1 MIAAVAAGLLLGASA
16 GLAPGPLL
24 ALVVSHSL
32 EHGAREGA
40 KVALAPLLTDVPI
53 VALALL
59 ASGWISGSEATL
71 GAISVAGGLFVARM
85 GFGSVRAEPP
95 RDPSVGAE
103 PHSLGKGALVNLLS
117 PHPYLFW
124 LGVGAPVAAR
134 AFRDGGIAAA
144 ALFLAAFYLLL
155 VGSKVVLAVVA
166 GRSRALL
173 SGRAYIWTIRA
184 LGALL
189 LLFALLLIRDG
200 LALLGL
206 PVP

>member
-1 MIAAVAAGLLLGASA
+1 MISALVAGVLLGASA

-24 ALVVSHSL
+24 TLVVSHGL

-40 KVALAPLLTDVPI
+40 KVALAPLLTDAPI
-53 VALALL
+53 VAAAIL
-59 ASGWISGSEATL
+59 ASGWLSGSGWAL
-71 GAISVAGGLFVARM
+71 GALSVAGGLFVARM
-85 GFGSVRAEPP
+85 GLGSLRSGPHRFASSQTKP
-95 RDPSVGAE
+95 R
-103 PHSLGKGALVNLLS
+103 SLGRGALVNALS

-124 LGVGAPVAAR
+124 AGVGAPVVADSLR
-134 AFRDGGIAAA
+134 EGGVAGV
-144 ALFLAAFYLLL
+144 ALFLGTFYLLL
-155 VGSKVVLAVVA
+155 VGSKVLLAVFA

-173 SGRAYIWTIRA
+173 AGRAYVWTMRA

-189 LLFALLLIRDG
+189 LLFALLLVRDG